1 MFLPLPANQL
11 KAPIFQ
17 TDQRKVLE
25 LPTFRPEALR
35 DPTVVGKA
43 LQFPKSEN
51 DILLAYGV
59 PKSLVIEFRLLPKPY
74 TVVRDVTLTIL
85 DQVSVARTKSSKNN
99 RAVLSMSISYKLPIP
114 ILTKVS
120 AGPAGCGKSV
130 LLLQAVEHFVAK
142 KWIVLYIPRALTLVN
157 SSSHYIYDP
166 RTRTYLQP
174 DFSYE
179 LLRRFQQINKAALEK
194 LKTTKAFVS
203 DTAPVRVGAPLTR
216 LIDVG
221 IENKSLA
228 PVALSALFEELSQ
241 QTEHPVL
248 LAVDDFQALYRHTT
262 LYRDPL
268 FHGIKPYHMS
278 LPRLLLEYASGKK
291 VFQRGAVLGAL
302 STAHTIFQLP
312 LELREALG
320 IPYDRPS
327 GPYVRRKP
335 EMVEYAKG
343 LKNIPVPAQMQIDE
357 AASLYEVWGQSHW
370 LRTAPNDE
378 GFLATYTQ
386 AAGNPREFVW
396 KGLLQSYAL

>member
-1 MFLPLPANQL
+1 MFLPLPDNQL

-17 TDQRKVLE
+17 TDLRKVSE
-25 LPTFRPEALR
+25 LPTFCPEALR

-59 PKSLVIEFRLLPKPY
+59 PRSLVIEFRLLPKPC

-85 DQVSVARTKSSKNN
+85 DQVSVAGTKSSKNN
-99 RAVLSMSISYKLPIP
+99 RAVL
-114 ILTKVS
+114 T
-120 AGPAGCGKSV
+120 GPAGCGKSV
-130 LLLQAVEHFVAK
+130 LLLQTVEHFVAK
-142 KWIVLYIPRALTLVN
+142 KWIVLYIPRAVTLVN

-166 RTRTYLQP
+166 QTRTYLQP

-203 DTAPVRVGAPLTR
+203 DTAPVRVGVPLTR

-302 STAHTIFQLP
+302 STTHTIFQLP

-343 LKNIPVPAQMQIDE
+343 LKNIPVPAQMQVDE

-386 AAGNPREFVW
+386 ASGNPREFVW
-396 KGLLQSYAL
+396 KGLLQSCAL